1 MVTLADV
8 ESQIDSES
16 RKLTV
21 ADIATT
27 SLITAYP
34 DESLRDVVQRLGAKE
49 VGRLPVIDRK
59 DPSRLIGVLR
69 RYDIVKAYVKAIS
82 KLPKF

>member
-1 MVTLADV
+1 MVTLSDV

-34 DESLRDVVQRLGAKE
+34 DESLRDVVQRLGTKE
-49 VGRLPVIDRK
+49 IGRLPVIDRE

-69 RYDIVKAYVKAIS
+69 RYDIVKAYAKAIS
-82 KLPKF
+82 KLGKF